1 GLPVS
6 VPRTTSF
13 TRSALESRHIDR
25 DQIQYGSMLTRA
37 FPSGR
42 VVLSCVAALL
52 SVVIGRGQAEAVSP
66 DSPGIRMLEE
76 IQAVITELAEQAK
89 PSVVNLFPITGASRP
104 REGPGERTPNA
115 SGSGSGLIVDSD
127 GHIVTNNHVIGD
139 ANEIEVRFSDKTRLI
154 AHVVGKDPDTDLA
167 VLKVTTDRPLPSARF
182 GDSAGV
188 KVGQWVLAVGNPFGL
203 DRTVTLGVVSGIGR
217 ENINLSRYENF
228 IQTDA
233 SINPGNSGGPLF
245 NLRGEVI
252 GINTAIINFAQGI
265 GFAIPSNMAKQI
277 IEQILA
283 KGKVVRGWLGV
294 GIQPLTPELGKKF
307 GVAEGEG
314 VLVNEVFEKD
324 PAALAGIKPGD
335 VIVRIDGAVV
345 DSPNK
350 LSRLIATLTPG
361 ATSKIEVV
369 RDLKH
374 VTVDVPLTER
384 RELAISTSISQQ
396 EEKVDVKLGLDVQ
409 EVTAALAERFKLRDS
424 KGVLIAKVEPNSRAQ
439 AEGLREGDLIKEVNR
454 MEVSSVGE
462 FTSALVRSSRVD
474 TLLLRVLRETRA
486 FYVVL
491 KLSD

>member
-1 GLPVS
+1 
-6 VPRTTSF
+6 
-13 TRSALESRHIDR
+13 
-25 DQIQYGSMLTRA
+25 
-37 FPSGR
+37 
-42 VVLSCVAALL
+42 
-52 SVVIGRGQAEAVSP
+52 
-66 DSPGIRMLEE
+66 
-76 IQAVITELAEQAK
+76 
-89 PSVVNLFPITGASRP
+89 
-104 REGPGERTPNA
+104 
-115 SGSGSGLIVDSD
+115 
-127 GHIVTNNHVIGD
+127 
-139 ANEIEVRFSDKTRLI
+139 VRFSDKTKLI

-167 VLKVTTDRPLPSARF
+167 LLKVSTDRPLPSARF

-265 GFAIPSNMAKQI
+265 GFAIPSNMAKQV
-277 IEQILA
+277 IEQLLA

-294 GIQPLTPELGKKF
+294 GIQPLTAELAKKF

-324 PAALAGIKPGD
+324 PAALAGIRPGD

-369 RDLKH
+369 RDLKRL
-374 VTVDVPLTER
+374 TMDVPLTER
-384 RELAISTSISQQ
+384 RDAAGIISLPQQ
-396 EEKVDVKLGLDVQ
+396 EEKVGSRLGLDLQ
-409 EVTAALAERFKLRDS
+409 DVTATLAERFKLRDS
-424 KGVLIAKVEPNSRAQ
+424 KGVLIAKVESNSLAQ

-454 MEVSSVGE
+454 LEVSSVGE
-462 FTSALVRSSRVD
+462 FTSALARSRRGD

-491 KLSD
+491 KSSD

>member
-1 GLPVS
+1 
-6 VPRTTSF
+6 
-13 TRSALESRHIDR
+13 
-25 DQIQYGSMLTRA
+25 MLAGA
-37 FPSGR
+37 FPSSR
-42 VVLSCVAALL
+42 VLRCVVVLLL
-52 SVVIGRGQAEAVSP
+52 LYVIGSGQAEAVSA

-76 IQAVITELAEQAK
+76 IQAVITELAEQTK
-89 PSVVNLFPITGASRP
+89 PSVVNLFPLTSAGRL
-104 REGPGERTPNA
+104 REGSGERTPNA
-115 SGSGSGLIVDSD
+115 SGSGSGLIVDGE

-139 ANEIEVRFSDKTRLI
+139 ATEIEVRFSDKTKLI

-265 GFAIPSNMAKQI
+265 GFAIPSNMAKQV
-277 IEQILA
+277 IEQLLA

-294 GIQPLTPELGKKF
+294 GIQPLTAELAKKF

-335 VIVRIDGAVV
+335 IIVRIDGALV

-350 LSRLIATLTPG
+350 LSRLIATLPPG
-361 ATSKIEVV
+361 ATSRIEVV

-374 VTVDVPLTER
+374 MMMEVPLTER
-384 RELAISTSISQQ
+384 REPKVVASLPQQ
-396 EEKVDVKLGLDVQ
+396 EEKLEVRLGLDLQ
-409 EVTAALAERFKLRDS
+409 DLTASLAERFKLPET
-424 KGVLIAKVEPNSRAQ
+424 KGVLIVKVEPNSLAQ
-439 AEGLREGDLIKEVNR
+439 AEGLREGDLIKEINR
-454 MEVSSVGE
+454 KEVSSVGE
-462 FTSALVRSSRVD
+462 VTAVLARSRQGD
-474 TLLLRVLRETRA
+474 TLLLRVLRENRA

-491 KLSD
+491 KSSD

>member
-1 GLPVS
+1 MV
-6 VPRTTSF
+6 VTVF
-13 TRSALESRHIDR
+13 IDCTYEKR
-25 DQIQYGSMLTRA
+25 GMIQYRPQLFASIIGLTLSLA
-37 FPSGR
+37 VPSLG
-42 VVLSCVAALL
+42 LGEQSTGTALT
-52 SVVIGRGQAEAVSP
+52 

-76 IQAVITELAEQAK
+76 IQSVITDLAERAK
-89 PSVVNLFPITGASRP
+89 PSVVNLFPLPGPGRP
-104 REGPGERTPNA
+104 REGPNERMPNT
-115 SGSGSGLIVDSD
+115 SGSGSGVIVDSD
-127 GHIVTNNHVIGD
+127 GHIVTNNHVVGD
-139 ANEIEVRFSDKTRLI
+139 AAEIEVRLSDKSKLI
-154 AHVVGKDPDTDLA
+154 AQVIGKDPDTDLA
-167 VLKVTTDRPLPSARF
+167 LLKVTADRPLPSARF
-182 GDSAGV
+182 GDSATV

-265 GFAIPSNMAKQI
+265 GFAIPSNMAKQV
-277 IEQILA
+277 IEQLIA

-294 GIQPLTPELGKKF
+294 GIQPLTPELAKKF
-307 GVAEGEG
+307 GVTEGEG

-324 PAALAGIKPGD
+324 PAAAAGIKPGD
-335 VIVRIDGAVV
+335 IIVRIDGAVV

-350 LSRLIATLTPG
+350 LSRLIGTRAPG

-374 VTVDVPLTER
+374 LMLDVPLSER
-384 RELAISTSISQQ
+384 RDTAVVASVPQARTEG
-396 EEKVDVKLGLDVQ
+396 KLGLDVQ
-409 EVTAALAERFKLRDS
+409 DLTAGLADKFKLREG
-424 KGVLIAKVEPNSRAQ
+424 KGVLITKVEPSSLAQ

-454 MEVSSVGE
+454 AEVASVGE
-462 FTSALVRSSRVD
+462 FTSALSRVRRGD
-474 TLLLRVLRETRA
+474 TVLLRVLRENRA

-491 KLSD
+491 KSTD

>member
-1 GLPVS
+1 
-6 VPRTTSF
+6 
-13 TRSALESRHIDR
+13 
-25 DQIQYGSMLTRA
+25 MLTRA

-52 SVVIGRGQAEAVSP
+52 SVVIGHGQAEAVSP

-89 PSVVNLFPITGASRP
+89 PSVVNLFPITGTSRP

-139 ANEIEVRFSDKTRLI
+139 ANQIEVRFSDKTRLI

-217 ENINLSRYENF
+217 ENMNLSRYENF

-294 GIQPLTPELGKKF
+294 GIQPLTAELGKKF

-409 EVTAALAERFKLRDS
+409 EVTASLAERFRLRDS
-424 KGVLIAKVEPNSRAQ
+424 IGVLIAKVEPNSRAQ
-439 AEGLREGDLIKEVNR
+439 AEGLQEGDLIKEVNR

-462 FTSALVRSSRVD
+462 FTSALVRSRRGD
-474 TLLLRVLRETRA
+474 TILLRVLRETRA

>member
-1 GLPVS
+1 MVA
-6 VPRTTSF
+6 V
-13 TRSALESRHIDR
+13 
-25 DQIQYGSMLTRA
+25 A
-37 FPSGR
+37 FPASR
-42 VVLSCVAALL
+42 VLL
-52 SVVIGRGQAEAVSP
+52 CFVVILHSYVILGGRAEALSA

-76 IQAVITELAEQAK
+76 IQTVITELAEQVK
-89 PSVVNLFPITGASRP
+89 PSVVNLFPVTSAGRL

-139 ANEIEVRFSDKTRLI
+139 ATEIEVRFSDKTKLI
-154 AHVVGKDPDTDLA
+154 AHVIGKDQDTDLA

-265 GFAIPSNMAKQI
+265 GFAIPSNMAKQV
-277 IEQILA
+277 IEQLLA

-294 GIQPLTPELGKKF
+294 GIQPLTAELAKTF

-350 LSRLIATLTPG
+350 LSRLIATHTPG

-374 VTVDVPLTER
+374 VTLDVPLTER
-384 RELAISTSISQQ
+384 RDTAVIASIPHQ
-396 EEKVDVKLGLDVQ
+396 EEKGGVRLGLEVQ
-409 EVTAALAERFKLRDS
+409 DLTAALVERFKLRES
-424 KGVLIAKVEPNSRAQ
+424 KGVLIVKVEPNSLAQ

-462 FTSALVRSSRVD
+462 FTSAIARSRRGD
-474 TLLLRVLRETRA
+474 TLLLRVLRENRA

-491 KLSD
+491 KSTD